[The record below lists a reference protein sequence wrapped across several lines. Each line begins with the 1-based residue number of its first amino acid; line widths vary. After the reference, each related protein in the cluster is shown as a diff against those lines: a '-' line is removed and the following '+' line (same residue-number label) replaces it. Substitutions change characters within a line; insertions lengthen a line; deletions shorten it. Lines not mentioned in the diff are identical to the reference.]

1 MAEKKNKYVEP
12 ADFIPDAIQKKL
24 KIGKYAEPEKPTE
37 QEKAKANKAV
47 RYYGNGK

>member
-24 KIGKYAEPEKPTE
+24 KITFNSCRQCFVTPCKIRKLSAWK
-37 QEKAKANKAV
+37 KS
-47 RYYGNGK
+47 